1 MRRDAIE
8 SLIYVF
14 LTDKNSL
21 LWGVIIRLLMH
32 TTNLL
37 VVGLE
42 IKNKNFNDTSKKVK
56 KYLRSDFVRYTLNCS
71 HAQQLLSDPVD
82 QL

>member
-1 MRRDAIE
+1 
-8 SLIYVF
+8 
-14 LTDKNSL
+14 
-21 LWGVIIRLLMH
+21 MH

-71 HAQQLLSDPVD
+71 HTQQLLSDPVD

>member
-1 MRRDAIE
+1 
-8 SLIYVF
+8 
-14 LTDKNSL
+14 
-21 LWGVIIRLLMH
+21 MH

-42 IKNKNFNDTSKKVK
+42 

-71 HAQQLLSDPVD
+71 HTQQLLSDPVD